1 MDLKL
6 QNKTAL
12 VTGSHRGTG
21 ELIAKTLAREGAI
34 VVFHSNEEGA
44 AVELAAS
51 TESAHAVWGDI
62 ATDAGCEQVLA
73 QTKNAVGD
81 VDILVNNYGTATAG
95 KWGKSASDDWLDMYQ
110 KNVLS
115 AARLIQGVAPAMKAR
130 AWGRI
135 VQLGTIGSHQPN
147 NIMPHYYASKGALAT
162 MSVSLAKEL
171 SHSGITVNTISPGY
185 IRTAELE
192 ASFRRRAEKKG
203 WGDDWNEIVKKI
215 VETEYP
221 NPSGRIAER
230 QEVADLVAFICSD
243 LAGFINGQNIR
254 IDGGAVCYV

>member
-6 QNKTAL
+6 VNKTAL
-12 VTGSHRGTG
+12 VTGSNRGTG
-21 ELIAKTLAREGAI
+21 EVIAQTLAREGAI

-44 AVELAAS
+44 ALEPAAA
-51 TESAHAVWGDI
+51 TKFAHAVWGDI
-62 ATDAGCEQVLA
+62 ATAAGCDQVLA

-81 VDILVNNYGTATAG
+81 IDILVNNYGTATAG
-95 KWGKSASDDWLDMYQ
+95 KWAVSATDDWLDMYQ

-115 AARLIQGVAPAMKAR
+115 AARLIQGLTPAMTAR
-130 AWGRI
+130 GWGRI

-162 MSVSLAKEL
+162 MSVSLTKEL
-171 SHSGITVNTISPGY
+171 SNTGITVNTISPGY

-192 ASFRRRAEKKG
+192 AGFRRRAEKKG
-203 WGDDWNEIVKKI
+203 WGDDWSDIVKKI

-254 IDGGAVCYV
+254 IDGGAVRYV

>member
-6 QNKTAL
+6 KNKIAL
-12 VTGSHRGTG
+12 VTGSNRGTG
-21 ELIAKTLAREGAI
+21 QVIAHTLAREGAT
-34 VVFHSNEEGA
+34 VVFHSNEEGEATEVMA
-44 AVELAAS
+44 A
-51 TESAHAVWGDI
+51 TSAQVVWGDI
-62 ATDAGCEQVLA
+62 ASEQGCEQVLDQVSA
-73 QTKNAVGD
+73 SVGA

-95 KWGKSASDDWLDMYQ
+95 KWASSGSDDWLDMYQ

-115 AARLIQGVAPAMKAR
+115 GVRLIQGLSPAMREKG
-130 AWGRI
+130 WGRI

-147 NIMPHYYASKGALAT
+147 SIMPHYYASKGALAT
-162 MSVSLAKEL
+162 MGVSLSKEL
-171 SHSGITVNTISPGY
+171 SHSGITVNTVSPGY

-192 ASFRRRAEKKG
+192 AGFRRRAKKKG
-203 WGDDWNEIVKKI
+203 WGDDWADIVEKI